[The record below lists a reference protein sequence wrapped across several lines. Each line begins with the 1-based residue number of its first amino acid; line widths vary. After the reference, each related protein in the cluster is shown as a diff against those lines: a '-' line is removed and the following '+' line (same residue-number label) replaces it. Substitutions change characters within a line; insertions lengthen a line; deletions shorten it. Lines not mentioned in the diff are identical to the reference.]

1 MGKNKSEVIDADV
14 PPRAVDVHPDSAVIP
29 AAGS

>member
-1 MGKNKSEVIDADV
+1 MGKNKSEVIADL
-14 PPRAVDVHPDSAVIP
+14 PPRAVDVHADPAVIP

>member
-14 PPRAVDVHPDSAVIP
+14 PPRAVDVHPDPAVIP

>member
-14 PPRAVDVHPDSAVIP
+14 PPRAVDVHADPAVIP
-29 AAGS
+29 AAGG